1 MGMTMVEKI
10 LARATGQAAVK
21 AGDVLEPKVDLAM
34 SHENGAL
41 VINQFNEIYK
51 DTGLEARVWDPA
63 RIAIIFDHRVP
74 AESSKTATNQKKI
87 RDFVARQGIT
97 KFHDI
102 RGDEGGICHQILP
115 ENGYVLP
122 GTVVVGTDSHTT
134 SHGALGAFS
143 FGIGATEM
151 AAVWALGKILNVE
164 VPGTIKV
171 VVEGALPRGV
181 EPKDII
187 LHLVGKLTAEG
198 ANFKV
203 IEFHGST
210 IRRMS
215 TSGRLVICNM
225 TVEAGATSGI
235 VPPDAETVHYLKGEA
250 GVKSIPPLFGPDADA
265 SYDQV
270 IEIDASKLEPQI
282 AFPHTVDN
290 VKPVGAAKGIKVQQ
304 IVIGS
309 CTNGRLDDLASAAAI
324 LQGKKVARGVRML
337 VFPASCRI
345 YQKALKAGY
354 VETFMKA
361 GAVVMNSGCGPC
373 LGVHQGALADG
384 DKALATTNRNF
395 KGRMGNP
402 NAEVYL
408 GSAATAAASA
418 VTGEITDPRTVTVA
432 RAKETPKKAKAAK
445 AKPKAARKVKAAAR
459 KPKVVKRKAAASKPK
474 AKPVRKPAKKGRK

>member
-1 MGMTMVEKI
+1 MGMTMVQKI
-10 LARATGQAAVK
+10 LARAAGLQSVK
-21 AGDVLEPKVDLAM
+21 VGDVVEPKVGLAM

-41 VINQFNEIYK
+41 VINQFNEIYQG
-51 DTGLEARVWDPA
+51 TGIPANVWDPSK
-63 RIAIIFDHRVP
+63 IAIIFDHRVP
-74 AESSKTATNQKKI
+74 AESSKTATNHKKI
-87 RDFVARQGIT
+87 REFLARQGVT

-122 GTVVVGTDSHTT
+122 GAVIVGTDSHTT

-151 AAVWALGKILNVE
+151 ASVWALGKVLNVE

-171 VVEGALPRGV
+171 VVNGVLPKYV

-187 LHLVGKLTAEG
+187 LNVIGKLTAEG
-198 ANFKV
+198 ANYKV
-203 IEFHGST
+203 IEFHGET
-210 IRRMS
+210 VKKMS
-215 TSGRLVICNM
+215 TSGRLVLCNM

-235 VPPDAETVHYLKGEA
+235 VPPDKETVRYLKAEA
-250 GVKSIPPLFGPDADA
+250 GVRIIPELFGPDADA
-265 SYDQV
+265 QYEQV
-270 IEIDASKLEPQI
+270 VEIDASKLEPQI

-290 VKPVGAAKGIKVQQ
+290 VKPVGAAKGIKIQQ

-309 CTNGRLDDLASAAAI
+309 CTNGRLDDLAIAASI
-324 LQGKKVARGVRML
+324 LKGKKVARSVRML
-337 VFPASCRI
+337 VFPASTRI
-345 YQKALKAGY
+345 YQQALKKGY
-354 VETFMKA
+354 LATFMQA

-408 GSAATAAASA
+408 SSSATAAASA
-418 VTGEITDPRTVTVA
+418 ITGEITDPRTLIT
-432 RAKETPKKAKAAK
+432 AKAKIAKPVKKPKKKAAKAAK
-445 AKPKAARKVKAAAR
+445 
-459 KPKVVKRKAAASKPK
+459 
-474 AKPVRKPAKKGRK
+474 KKGGRK